1 VTETTL
7 EIRVRRLEP
16 DDDRNV
22 FRSGDIDL
30 DRFFQRFAGQ
40 NQFRHHIGTT
50 YVAVL
55 GERIVGYATVSAG
68 EMSAE
73 SLPRPLRRRLPSY
86 PLPVM
91 RLARLAVDKS
101 FQGRGIGK
109 LLLRAMLILALEIRD
124 RVGCVGVVV
133 DSKPGSVAF
142 YQRLGFTALAV
153 VGGMLGDR
161 PEPLPMFLPISHIA
175 AAASRR

>member
-1 VTETTL
+1 MK
-7 EIRVRRLEP
+7 RRRKFASGAWGP
-16 DDDRNV
+16 DDDRTA
-22 FRSGDIDL
+22 FCSGDIDL

-50 YVAVL
+50 YVAVV
-55 GERIVGYATVSAG
+55 GARIVGYATVSAG

-86 PLPVM
+86 PLPVL
-91 RLARLAVDKS
+91 RLARRAVDES
-101 FQGRGIGK
+101 LQGRGIGN

-133 DSKPGSVAF
+133 DSKPASVDC
-142 YQRLGFTALAV
+142 YQKLGFTALGV
-153 VGGMLGDR
+153 VSGMLEDR
-161 PEPLPMFLPISHIA
+161 PEPRPMFLPMSHVVA
-175 AAASRR
+175 AANRR

>member
-1 VTETTL
+1 VTESAL
-7 EIRVRRLEP
+7 EIRVRRLES
-16 DDDRNV
+16 DDDRTV
-22 FRSGDIDL
+22 FCSGDIDL

-40 NQFRHHIGTT
+40 KQFRHHIGTT

-73 SLPRPLRRRLPSY
+73 SLPPLLRRRLPSY

-133 DSKPGSVAF
+133 DSKPWPVDF
-142 YQRLGFTALAV
+142 YQKLGFTALEV
-153 VGGMLGDR
+153 VSGMLGDR
-161 PEPLPMFLPISHIA
+161 PEPRTMFLPISHVA